1 MLKVY
6 GSSMCEDTVACI
18 AKLNEEKIA
27 YEFIDITKE
36 LPNLKVFLS
45 IRDKSPLY
53 DGIRENGGIGIP
65 CIEKEDGSYT
75 LDWESIF
82 K

>member
-36 LPNLKVFLS
+36 LPNLKAFLI

-53 DGIRENGGIGIP
+53 DSIRENGGIGIP

-82 K
+82 